1 MCNAGIGMKE
11 EQHVLSYQQWLS
23 TTKEVG
29 DWKVQRENASMNDN
43 TSTKEGIMRH
53 IGGISATAIALLAFA
68 APAAAQST
76 INEASDA
83 GRPQIIRS
91 ENMEPNA
98 EVVMTGQS
106 FQIARGETAK
116 GFMLLA
122 GTRADIVLRN
132 EDTVAHE
139 FVSPMLFN
147 VPFRL
152 DGNGVFVKLPNAAGV
167 RVDPGRVV
175 RLSFDVPQDT
185 KEFQNLY
192 EVFWCNVHGKQYG
205 NKMRGE
211 VLVIDHRGEIGGG

>member
-1 MCNAGIGMKE
+1 
-11 EQHVLSYQQWLS
+11 
-23 TTKEVG
+23 
-29 DWKVQRENASMNDN
+29 
-43 TSTKEGIMRH
+43 MRH
-53 IGGISATAIALLAFA
+53 IGVISATSIALLALA
-68 APAAAQST
+68 APAAAESSMT
-76 INEASDA
+76 EGADS

-91 ENMEPNA
+91 QNIEPNA

-106 FQIARGETAK
+106 FQIAKGETAK

-152 DGNGVFVKLPNAAGV
+152 DGNGTFVKLPNAAGV
-167 RVDPGRVV
+167 RVDPGRAV
-175 RLSFDVPQDT
+175 RLTFDVPEDT

-192 EVFWCNVHGKQYG
+192 EVFWCNVHGKQHG
-205 NKMRGE
+205 DKMRGE
-211 VLVIDHRGEIGGG
+211 VLVVDHRGETGGG

>member
-1 MCNAGIGMKE
+1 
-11 EQHVLSYQQWLS
+11 
-23 TTKEVG
+23 
-29 DWKVQRENASMNDN
+29 
-43 TSTKEGIMRH
+43 MRH
-53 IGGISATAIALLAFA
+53 IGGISASAIALLAFA
-68 APAAAQST
+68 APAAAQSSM
-76 INEASDA
+76 NEGTDA
-83 GRPQIIRS
+83 GRSEIIRS
-91 ENMEPNA
+91 QNIEPNA
-98 EVVMTGQS
+98 EVVMTGQT
-106 FQIARGETAK
+106 FQIARGETTK

-122 GTRADIVLRN
+122 GTRANIILRN

-147 VPFRL
+147 VPFQL

-211 VLVIDHRGEIGGG
+211 VLVVDHRGEIGGG